1 MYGQAQIRV
10 YSAHMSTAVF
20 GTPSCLQSKASFGSG
35 LGPMPLTMAGASP
48 RCGAPS
54 AQLLSLSAFQT

>member
-1 MYGQAQIRV
+1 MCTC
-10 YSAHMSTAVF
+10 AHMSTAVF
-20 GTPSCLQSKASFGSG
+20 GTPSSLQSKAISFGSG
-35 LGPMPLTMAGASP
+35 LGPMLLTMAGASS